1 MARIHF
7 LDGMRSIGGNKLMF
21 EDAGVRLLIDFGCN
35 YDKEGAL
42 YGYDS

>member
-7 LDGMRSIGGNKLMF
+7 LDGMRRIGGTKLMF
-21 EDAGVRLLIDFGCN
+21 EDAGVRLIDFGCN